1 MLGGI
6 GIGLLS
12 SAKNRKIVTAVGS
25 ALIVIGIAGMIIVGS
40 QAASI
45 LTTQGAFGDPEVAD
59 SFFYGQYAFLFMIVA
74 GLVLAIFGVVSM
86 QRDSAKQRSA
96 SNR

>member
-12 SAKNRKIVTAVGS
+12 SAKNKKIVTIVGA
-25 ALIVIGIAGMIIVGS
+25 ALIAIGIVGMIAVGS
-40 QAASI
+40 QAARI
-45 LTTQGAFGDPEVAD
+45 LTTQGAFGGPDVAR
-59 SFFYGQYAFLFMIVA
+59 SFFYGEYAFLFMIVA

>member
-12 SAKNRKIVTAVGS
+12 SAKNRKIVIAVGS

-45 LTTQGAFGDPEVAD
+45 LTTQGAFGEPEVAD

>member
-12 SAKNRKIVTAVGS
+12 SAKNRKIVIAVGS